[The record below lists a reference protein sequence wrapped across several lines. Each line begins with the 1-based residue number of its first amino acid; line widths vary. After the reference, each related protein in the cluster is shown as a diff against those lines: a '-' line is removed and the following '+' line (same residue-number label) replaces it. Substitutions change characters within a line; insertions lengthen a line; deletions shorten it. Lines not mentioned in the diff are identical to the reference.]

1 MVNDTLKSME
11 DRIKA
16 SINGFR
22 LDLGTIRTGHASPA
36 LVEHIKVEYAGAPMP
51 LIQLAGI
58 SAPEAGLIVIQPW
71 DKGSIRAI
79 EKAISKSELGLNP
92 ANDGNVIRIPIPPL
106 SEERRQELIK
116 IVHRRAEERRV
127 ALRGIRHD
135 AMDELKRLEKEK
147 EISQDEHKRAMDQLQ
162 KLTDIHMAEIEKLSQ
177 DKEKELLEV

>member
-1 MVNDTLKSME
+1 MVNDTLRGME

-16 SINGFR
+16 SINGFKM
-22 LDLGTIRTGHASPA
+22 DLATIRTGHASPA
-36 LVEHIKVEYAGAPMP
+36 LVEHIKVDYAGTSMP

-58 SAPEAGLIVIQPW
+58 SAPEASLLVIQPW

-79 EKAISKSELGLNP
+79 EKAITTSELGLNP
-92 ANDGNVIRIPIPPL
+92 SNDGNIIRIPIPPL
-106 SEERRQELIK
+106 SEERRKELIK
-116 IVHRRAEERRV
+116 IVHHRAEERRV

-135 AMDELKRLEKEK
+135 AMDELKRLERDK

-162 KLTDIHMAEIEKLSQ
+162 KLTDVHMAEIEKLSQ